1 MREDQDLGL
10 CKPVCL
16 LGVSMRTGYKEE
28 IAEDGG
34 ADRVGLCPRR
44 EVARAPA
51 TGEAG
56 ATWRSAG
63 VGF

>member
-44 EVARAPA
+44 EVAR
-51 TGEAG
+51 GAG
-56 ATWRSAG
+56 YR
-63 VGF
+63 